1 MIMEIL
7 TFFVVYYHVF
17 FISSAVVIGLDYIL
31 ETDVFASVREAM
43 DTPYCSFLIFVEC
56 CMAVTGVVGYFM
68 NSVPIMSTLWTI
80 TLVLI
85 GTVLFSIIVYAVHK
99 LLDMEW

>member
-1 MIMEIL
+1 MIMEII

-31 ETDVFASVREAM
+31 ETDVFAGVREAM

-56 CMAVTGVVGYFM
+56 CMAVMAVFGYFT
-68 NSVPIMSTLWTI
+68 NSVPIMSTLWI
-80 TLVLI
+80 MSIVLI
-85 GTVLFSIIVYAVHK
+85 GTVLFSIVVYVIHK

>member
-1 MIMEIL
+1 MAMEIL

-17 FISSAVVIGLDYIL
+17 FISSAVVIGLDYVF
-31 ETDVFASVREAM
+31 ETDIFSGVREAM
-43 DTPYCSFLIFVEC
+43 DTPYCSFLIFVEI
-56 CMAVTGVVGYFM
+56 CMAIAGSVGYFM
-68 NSVPIMSTLWTI
+68 NSVPIMSTLWMI

-85 GTVLFSIIVYAVHK
+85 GTVIFSIVVYAIHK